1 MSNSITVR
9 EESNYKFWKKGT
21 YLSAAF
27 CLVLFLI
34 FWNVSDPFWGGI
46 FRFVS
51 FIFFALAVLGSLQI
65 MNGPLRVTLSSSDD
79 LLEVVYQKKKKAVHK
94 EQYKRSKVV
103 NVSLLKG
110 KQNILLHYLQPN
122 LATMKINFS
131 DSDRDLYLFEFSGRP
146 LYFDQTSI
154 EQLKKFFADEGIEL
168 DTKSPFEKL

>member
-9 EESNYKFWKKGT
+9 EESNYKFWKMGT
-21 YLSAAF
+21 YLSAAL

-65 MNGPLRVTLSSSDD
+65 MNGPLVVTLSSSDD
-79 LLEVVYQKKKKAVHK
+79 RLEVVYRKKKKALHK
-94 EQYKRSKVV
+94 EQYKRSTVV

-110 KQNILLHYLQPN
+110 KQNILQQYLQPN
-122 LATMKINFS
+122 LSTMKINFS
-131 DSDRDLYLFEFSGRP
+131 DSDRELHLFEFSGRP
-146 LYFDQTSI
+146 LYFDQASI
-154 EQLKKFFADEGIEL
+154 QQLKKFFADEGIEL
-168 DTKSPFEKL
+168 GARSPDES

>member
-1 MSNSITVR
+1 MSNSITIR

-51 FIFFALAVLGSLQI
+51 FIFFTIAVLSSLQL
-65 MNGPLRVTLSSSDD
+65 MNRPLSVTLSSSDD
-79 LLEVVYQKKKKAVHK
+79 QLEVVYRKKEKVIHK
-94 EQYKRSKVV
+94 EQYKRSTVV
-103 NVSLLKG
+103 HVSLFKD
-110 KQNILLHYLQPN
+110 KQNILQRYLQPDW
-122 LATMKINFS
+122 ATMKINFC
-131 DSDRDLYLFEFSGRP
+131 DRDRELLLFEFSGRP

-154 EQLKKFFADEGIEL
+154 QQIKKFFADEGIEL
-168 DTKSPFEKL
+168 GARSQDGS